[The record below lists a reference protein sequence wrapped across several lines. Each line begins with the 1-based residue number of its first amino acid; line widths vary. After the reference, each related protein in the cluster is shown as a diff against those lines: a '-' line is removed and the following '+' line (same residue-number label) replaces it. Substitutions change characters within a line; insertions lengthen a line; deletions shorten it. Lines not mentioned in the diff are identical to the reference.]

1 MRKSLTAE
9 ALDLYWPTEW
19 YTNTSAPKYGLKDWI
34 KLKKFQIN
42 SSPFADASFTL
53 NFSKEHSPLLSL
65 GYDCNKF
72 SSASIE
78 TLKSASLSTS
88 NVIKNSTAWLAIKNY
103 YAAFYAAH
111 ALLRLNGRSCTQIET
126 QEVRSLN
133 EILNLFHQTAPPIKG
148 GYYSVTVDEKNN
160 TISFVKS
167 TVRPHMQLWTDFN
180 NFISSAISGLQTGTT
195 RYQSV
200 MMKLQ
205 SLQNNLTFKNNH
217 EGNWLSQ
224 IRDEIN
230 YKHTHSAWFPYTG
243 VKKANVEKIIQL
255 VKKRQPDSLNINLDT
270 YSKDEDLIRFFATTT
285 YLVEVCCEVIEYMQA
300 VNLST
305 FPKHQPVK
313 LLKMLN
319 A

>member
-1 MRKSLTAE
+1 MKKSLTAE

-19 YTNTSAPKYGLKDWI
+19 YDNTSAPKYGLKDWI
-34 KLKKFQIN
+34 KLKNFQIN
-42 SSPFADASFTL
+42 SAPLSETSFTL
-53 NFSKEHSPLLSL
+53 NFSKEYSPLLSL

-78 TLKSASLSTS
+78 TLQNASLSTS
-88 NVIKNSTAWLAIKNY
+88 NMIKNSTAWLAIKNY

-111 ALLRLNGRSCTQIET
+111 ALLRLNGRSCTLVEA
-126 QEVRSLN
+126 QEVKSLN
-133 EILNLFHQTAPPIKG
+133 EILNLFHQTVPPIKG
-148 GYYSVTVDEKNN
+148 GYYSVVVDELNN
-160 TISFVKS
+160 TVSFTKATS
-167 TVRPHMQLWTDFN
+167 RPHMQLWADFN
-180 NFISSAISGLQTGTT
+180 SFISHVITGLQSGST

-200 MMKLQ
+200 MLKLQ
-205 SLQNNLTFKNNH
+205 SLQCNLTFKSH
-217 EGNWLSQ
+217 PDGNWLSQ

-230 YKHTHSAWFPYTG
+230 YKHAHSTWFPYTG
-243 VKKANVEKIIQL
+243 IKKANVEKIIQL
-255 VKKRQPDSLNINLDT
+255 VKKKPSDSLSINLDT
-270 YSKDEDLIRFFATTT
+270 YSKDDDLIRFFATTT
-285 YLVEVCCEVIEYMQA
+285 YLVEVCCEVIEHMQA